1 MSAADS
7 APGGPENPRLRIGA
21 STCLLGE
28 DVRYDGTNKR
38 SRWLTD
44 VLGNHAEWVAVCPEV
59 EIGLG
64 TPRPAVRL
72 EASPEG
78 PRLVQPKTGRDLTR
92 TMDRWAVRRTRQ
104 LESEDLDGYV
114 LKSRSPSCGMWR
126 VKVYGEH
133 GKSPRNDG
141 RGVFAAALAERF
153 PNLPIEEEGR
163 LSDPKLR
170 ETFIERLFAYRRL
183 KQLFAQRWTV
193 GQLVAFHT
201 AHKLQLMAHDP
212 AGYKELG
219 PLVARAKRLPR
230 ADVRAQYSARFMQAM
245 AKPATRGRHVN
256 TLQHM
261 AGYFRKG
268 LDEASRDELR
278 TLIEDY
284 RGELVPLIVPM
295 TLIRHHV
302 QRLGVE
308 YLAGQLY
315 LQPHPRE
322 LMLRNHV

>member
-1 MSAADS
+1 MSQS
-7 APGGPENPRLRIGA
+7 GVPRLRVGA

-44 VLGNHAEWVAVCPEV
+44 VLGVHADWVPVCPEV
-59 EIGLG
+59 EFGLG
-64 TPRPAVRL
+64 IPRPTIRL
-72 EASPEG
+72 EDAG
-78 PRLVQPKTGRDLTR
+78 KGRARLVQPKTGRDLTAA
-92 TMDRWAVRRTRQ
+92 MDRWSVKRARA
-104 LESEDLDGYV
+104 LDSEDLDGYV
-114 LKSRSPSCGMWR
+114 LKARSPSCGMWR
-126 VKVYGEH
+126 VKVYGEP

-153 PNLPIEEEGR
+153 PLLPIEEEGR
-163 LSDPKLR
+163 LNDPKLR
-170 ETFIERLFAYRRL
+170 ETFIEQLFAYRRL
-183 KQLFAQRWTV
+183 KELFSGRWTV

-219 PLVARAKRLPR
+219 PLVARAKRLKR
-230 ADVRAQYSARFMQAM
+230 ADLRERYGVRFMEAM
-245 AKPATRGRHVN
+245 ATPASRGRHVN
-256 TLQHM
+256 ALQHM
-261 AGYFRKG
+261 AGYFRTD

-278 TLIEDY
+278 GVIDDY
-284 RGELVPLIVPM
+284 RRELVPLVVPM

-302 QRLGVE
+302 RRLGVA